1 MVLSFLLILIII
13 TALLA
18 IFDGISRLRGRGS
31 ASIVGVL
38 EIILGALLLISQ
50 FVPQL
55 VIVAPWF
62 WAALLEIVL
71 LIAVI
76 VRGRGRVWIATVIAL
91 ILNTLLLLVL
101 IDWLHVPGLF

>member
-13 TALLA
+13 TAALA
-18 IFDGISRLRGRGS
+18 IYDGITRLRGRGS
-31 ASIVGVL
+31 STVIGVL
-38 EIILGALLLISQ
+38 EIVIGAALLVSQ

-55 VIVAPWF
+55 VVVAPWF
-62 WAALLEIVL
+62 WSLLLEIVL

-76 VRGRGRVWIATVIAL
+76 VRGRGRVWIVTLIAL

-101 IDWLHVPGLF
+101 LGWLTIPGLL

>member
-13 TALLA
+13 VAALA
-18 IFDGISRLRGRGS
+18 IVDGVSRLRGRGS
-31 ASIVGVL
+31 GTVVGVL
-38 EIILGALLLISQ
+38 EIILGALLLVSQ

-62 WAALLEIVL
+62 WSALLEIVL
-71 LIAVI
+71 VIAVI
-76 VRGRGRVWIATVIAL
+76 VRGRGRVWIVTLVAL

-101 IDWLHVPGLF
+101 FGWLTIPGIL

>member
-13 TALLA
+13 VAALA
-18 IFDGISRLRGRGS
+18 IVDGVSRLRGRGS
-31 ASIVGVL
+31 GTVVGVL
-38 EIILGALLLISQ
+38 EIILGALLLVSQ

-62 WAALLEIVL
+62 WSALLEIVL
-71 LIAVI
+71 VIAVI
-76 VRGRGRVWIATVIAL
+76 VRGRGRVWIVTLVAL

-101 IDWLHVPGLF
+101 FGWLAIPGIF

>member
-1 MVLSFLLILIII
+1 MVISFLLILIIV
-13 TALLA
+13 TAALA

-31 ASIVGVL
+31 GTIIGVL
-38 EIILGALLLISQ
+38 EIILGALLLLSQ

-71 LIAVI
+71 VIAVI
-76 VRGRGRVWIATVIAL
+76 VRGRGRAWVATVIAL
-91 ILNTLLLLVL
+91 ILNTVLLLVL
-101 IDWLHVPGLF
+101 LEWLTVPGLF